1 MAILTVYT
9 KLLDKSLSGARI
21 IDMGSTRT
29 CQLYVIPRE
38 QLTLVSKEKLLHQYC
53 FYVRGLLQP
62 EGAGS
67 ELSEF
72 VKN

>member
-9 KLLDKSLSGARI
+9 KLLDKTLAGTRI

-38 QLTLVSKEKLLHQYC
+38 QLQLVSKERLL
-53 FYVRGLLQP
+53 RPNP
-62 EGAGS
+62 EPAKIMRP
-67 ELSEF
+67 LTR
-72 VKN
+72 